1 MKSSAKKVELAS
13 VDDLFST
20 EESRAD
26 AQREKVLE
34 IPLSELHPFKDH
46 PFKVKDDD
54 AMMETADSIRQ
65 YADMKSLMETTDEW
79 LRHRIR
85 AVYWKQW
92 KRVRTRYKMLRALHL
107 PEWKVHEMANC
118 RKGTWRAAEMLN
130 SVLTKTIIVDRLG
143 YPSMTAH
150 YLKVRVNY

>member
-46 PFKVKDDD
+46 PFKVRED
-54 AMMETADSIRQ
+54 
-65 YADMKSLMETTDEW
+65 
-79 LRHRIR
+79 
-85 AVYWKQW
+85 
-92 KRVRTRYKMLRALHL
+92 
-107 PEWKVHEMANC
+107 
-118 RKGTWRAAEMLN
+118 
-130 SVLTKTIIVDRLG
+130 
-143 YPSMTAH
+143 
-150 YLKVRVNY
+150 

>member
-46 PFKVKDDD
+46 PFKVKDDE
-54 AMMETADSIRQ
+54 AMILWLLRSCTFPHRPKET
-65 YADMKSLMETTDEW
+65 
-79 LRHRIR
+79 
-85 AVYWKQW
+85 
-92 KRVRTRYKMLRALHL
+92 
-107 PEWKVHEMANC
+107 
-118 RKGTWRAAEMLN
+118 
-130 SVLTKTIIVDRLG
+130 VLYVPPFYR
-143 YPSMTAH
+143 
-150 YLKVRVNY
+150 